1 MCMFYRTYTLMQDEH
16 ASQQA
21 IARINWHTE
30 QLGGPLLL
38 VVDNAE
44 EAASHQ
50 EDARSFLDFIAQV
63 SKEC

>member
-1 MCMFYRTYTLMQDEH
+1 MQDEH